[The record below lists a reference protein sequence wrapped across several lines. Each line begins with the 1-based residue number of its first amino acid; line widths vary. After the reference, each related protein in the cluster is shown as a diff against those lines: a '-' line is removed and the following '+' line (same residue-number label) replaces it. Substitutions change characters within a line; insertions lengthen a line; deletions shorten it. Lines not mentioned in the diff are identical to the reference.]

1 MIDDKIYIRP
11 ASIKVSVA
19 PTDLVVTV
27 NELKAHLRVSHSDDD
42 TYIQSLIK
50 AATQFVEQYTRQVL
64 PETTFV
70 AYYDYVSDLEITRY
84 PISSITSIQYYD
96 NSNSLQTID
105 SQYYE
110 TDLAD
115 FPARVWFNKE
125 YEVYDF
131 RPAGCLVT
139 FVAGYSD
146 VADID
151 AGLKQVIMMIAA
163 DMYDQRMNM
172 VHGSSSKSVID
183 YGLLL
188 TAWRKDYFA

>member
-1 MIDDKIYIRP
+1 MILCAI
-11 ASIKVSVA
+11 
-19 PTDLVVTV
+19 LV
-27 NELKAHLRVSHSDDD
+27 NLFAIFAMEK
-42 TYIQSLIK
+42 
-50 AATQFVEQYTRQVL
+50 
-64 PETTFV
+64 
-70 AYYDYVSDLEITRY
+70 
-84 PISSITSIQYYD
+84 
-96 NSNSLQTID
+96 
-105 SQYYE
+105 
-110 TDLAD
+110 
-115 FPARVWFNKE
+115 VWFNKE